1 MSLIRCIIIFAVT
14 FSCVLTARGDE
25 GADYYGDKP
34 PVESIVLPG
43 YSEEMARDRL
53 SSTPMQPIEGI
64 WEYPDEMMTL
74 VIERFSSPQFSR
86 KLKYRI
92 VLLSADDMS
101 LLPGTVIGYIA
112 ESADNEKFE
121 LWLYSELDG
130 KILTGAS
137 KCVAT
142 LDSDGNSLTFVRN
155 EIKMRCVCPD
165 FTAHSVCR
173 NKINRI
179 GKRIAFITSHTVIE
193 AQSSP
198 CGGICQSVGKKI
210 DFQRGDLIGINFFH
224 RGADFVVL
232 RSVSGSA
239 PHLAEVRI
247 EKQALFLVIE
257 C

>member
-25 GADYYGDKP
+25 GTDYYGDKP

-43 YSEEMARDRL
+43 YSEETARDRL

-112 ESADNEKFE
+112 ESADNAKFE

-155 EIKMRCVCPD
+155 EIKMRVRFNVMRFLP
-165 FTAHSVCR
+165 
-173 NKINRI
+173 KIFR
-179 GKRIAFITSHTVIE
+179 FISL
-193 AQSSP
+193 SP
-198 CGGICQSVGKKI
+198 YKDGEELPVGFRKVFPSY
-210 DFQRGDLIGINFFH
+210 DNN
-224 RGADFVVL
+224 
-232 RSVSGSA
+232 GSQ
-239 PHLAEVRI
+239 PGEVRY
-247 EKQALFLVIE
+247 L
-257 C
+257 